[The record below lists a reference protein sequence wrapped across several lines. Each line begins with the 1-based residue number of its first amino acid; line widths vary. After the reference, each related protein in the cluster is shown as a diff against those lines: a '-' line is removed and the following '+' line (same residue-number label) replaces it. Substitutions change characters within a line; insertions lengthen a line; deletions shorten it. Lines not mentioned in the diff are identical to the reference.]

1 MGWLIWAGIVLAGL
15 WALARLDLSLRTWT
29 AAIAAVLVLTGLVGL
44 LDPVPGLVL
53 WVVFLAIFVPLN
65 LPELRRRVLSG
76 PMLGRIRKA
85 LPPMSDTERQA
96 IEAGSVWWEAELF
109 RGNPRWQQLL
119 QTTPT
124 RLTDQEQAFLDGPV
138 EELCGMID
146 DWQITHELNDLPP
159 AIWAFVK
166 KHRFFGMIIPEE
178 YGGLGFSARAHSEVV
193 MKVSSR
199 SITAGVT
206 IMVPNSLGPAELLLH
221 YGTEAQRRH
230 YLPRLARGEE
240 VPCFALTGPW
250 AGSDA
255 SSLPDYGVVCKG
267 EHEGKEVLGLRVT
280 WEKRYITLGPVATVL
295 GLAFKAYDPDHL
307 LGEEED
313 LGITCALIP
322 TDTPGVEI
330 GRRHY
335 PLGSAFQNGPNRG
348 QDVFIPMDWVIGG
361 RAQVG
366 QGWRMLMESLSA
378 GRGISL
384 PALSTGAGKLSS
396 RVTGAYARV
405 RRQFRQPIGRFEG
418 VEEALARIG
427 ALTYQMDAA
436 RLLTVAALDTGE
448 KPSVVSAIVK
458 YHLTEGMRQ
467 VLNDA
472 MDIHGGRGI
481 CLGPSNYL
489 ARGYEGI
496 PISITVEGANIL
508 TRSMIIFGQGAMR
521 CHPYLVREVQAA
533 SDPDRE
539 AGLRA
544 FDAAL
549 LGHLGYTLA
558 NGARALLYGLTN
570 GRLAPAPIGGP
581 TAKYYRRLARMSAA
595 FAFLADVTLL
605 VLGGALKR
613 KEKLSGR
620 FADALS
626 YMYLCSASLKRF
638 EETGRPH
645 ADLPLVEWSAKY
657 CLYQV
662 QTALDEIL
670 RNFPLRPVG
679 LLLRGLILPL
689 GRRLRYPNDALGRE
703 VAAVLLEPSEA
714 RDRLTLGVYSPR
726 DPQDPVGRVEHA
738 MEAVLAAAPAER
750 KLREAK
756 AVRPPRT
763 SLEDWLADLVAR
775 DTLTSKEAE
784 TLIEA
789 HRATREA
796 IMVDDFAPAA
806 KRGRKTTRKAT
817 A

>member
-1 MGWLIWAGIVLAGL
+1 MGWLIWGLIILGGL

-29 AAIAAVLVLTGLVGL
+29 AAIAAVLVLTGPAGWLH
-44 LDPVPGLVL
+44 PIPAAIL
-53 WVVFLAIFVPLN
+53 WTVFLLVFIPLN
-65 LPELRRRVLSG
+65 LPDLRRRVLSG
-76 PMLGRIRKA
+76 PMLRRIRKA

-119 QTTPT
+119 NTAPT
-124 RLTDQEQAFLDGPV
+124 RLTEQEQAFLDGPV

-159 AIWAFVK
+159 AIWSFLK
-166 KHRFFGMIIPEE
+166 TQRFFGMIIPEE

-206 IMVPNSLGPAELLLH
+206 VMVPNSLGPAELLLH

-240 VPCFALTGPW
+240 IPCFALTGPS

-255 SSLPDYGVVCKG
+255 GSMPDYGIVCKG

-295 GLAFKAYDPDHL
+295 GLAFKAYDPDGL
-307 LGEEED
+307 LGGEED

-322 TDTPGVEI
+322 TATPGVEI

-335 PLGSAFQNGPNRG
+335 PLGSSFQNGPNSG
-348 QDVFIPMDWVIGG
+348 KDVFIPMDWVIGG

-378 GRGISL
+378 GRGVSL

-405 RRQFRQPIGRFEG
+405 RRQFRLPIGRFEG

-436 RLLTVAALDTGE
+436 RLLTVAALDAGE
-448 KPSVVSAIVK
+448 KPSVVSAMVK

-489 ARGYEGI
+489 GRGYEGV

-539 AGLRA
+539 AGLRE

-549 LGHLGYTLA
+549 LGHLGYTTA
-558 NGARALLYGLTN
+558 NAARALLYGLSN

-626 YMYLCSASLKRF
+626 FMYLCSASLKRF
-638 EETGRPH
+638 EDTGRPH
-645 ADLPLVEWSAKY
+645 ADLPFVEWSAKY

-662 QTALDEIL
+662 QIALDEIL

-679 LLLRGLILPL
+679 QALRWLIFPI
-689 GRRLRYPNDALGRE
+689 GRRLRYPNDELGRA

-714 RDRLTLGVYSPR
+714 RDRLTVGVYSPK
-726 DPQDPVGRVEHA
+726 DPKDPVGRVEHA
-738 MEAVLAAAPAER
+738 LEKVLAAVPAER
-750 KLREAK
+750 KLREAG
-756 AVRPPRT
+756 AVQPARME
-763 SLEDWLADLVAR
+763 LEDWLADLVAR
-775 DTLTSKEAE
+775 GTLASKEAE
-784 TLIEA
+784 TLLEA

-796 IMVDDFAPAA
+796 IMVDDFAPA
-806 KRGRKTTRKAT
+806 KRRRKQTRKAT